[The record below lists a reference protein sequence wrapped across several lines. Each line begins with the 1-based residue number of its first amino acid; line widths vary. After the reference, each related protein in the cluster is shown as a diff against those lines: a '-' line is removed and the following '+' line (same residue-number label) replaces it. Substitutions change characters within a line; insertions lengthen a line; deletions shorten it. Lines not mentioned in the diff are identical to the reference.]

1 MKKIL
6 IILLSFFIVFKGLA
20 QPADTLKELIYYH
33 FDRSEFAEVIVYS
46 QKALEGYE
54 AGDDLF
60 DQAGCLN
67 IMGIA
72 YQNQG
77 RYEDAIACYNRC
89 CELMEELKKAN
100 PDDFPYYER
109 NIRYTQ
115 NNIAMIYMS
124 AGEFDKAEKL
134 LRKCMDMV
142 GEPKD
147 TIGYLDMATYLQ
159 NLAQIYLEEAQV
171 MESGTARE
179 EKLDEAVKMSTMSLD
194 YSKRYGDRIA
204 KLTNRMIV
212 LAKSYLLVGR
222 YEEALS
228 LADEAMETAV
238 SEGDLLLQVETQA
251 LYCMYYTEQKD
262 YKNAEQQYLKA
273 FEMAKAGEFRNFELQ
288 ALEGAY
294 AAAKHFD
301 KGKALDYYEQCTA
314 LKDSIFNENQQQLI
328 RDYEARYN
336 LTEKEHQLMAQE
348 EKNKQSRRMTV
359 VLSIL
364 MAVLL
369 GMLVV
374 LLRLSYVRKNQNKK
388 LTNLNKLKD
397 NLLSVASHD
406 VRTSVIAQ
414 NMVLEQMYKHFNSM
428 DESELKSGLLALKT
442 SSDAMKDELN
452 NILQW
457 IVDELGNHESK
468 KVRFNLSKLVQSVVA
483 SQMMKIKA
491 KEIDLHTD
499 IDSRLECNDDP
510 NAVSIVLQNL
520 LSNAIKFSQP
530 KGEVNIKA
538 EVREGKVWL
547 SVIDHGV
554 GISQKKLQV
563 LMKDIIE
570 PMQGTAGETGTGI
583 GLMVCKRLIDRNN
596 GKIVIDNTQKGNTI
610 VCFSINK

>member
-228 LADEAMETAV
+228 LADEAMATAV